1 MNNESAT
8 ILLVE
13 DDETHAMLIIRS
25 FESMRIEK
33 IFWVCD
39 GEEAM
44 DYLLHREAFADR
56 KKSPRPDLILLDL
69 KIPKLDGHEVLR
81 RIKNLDELK
90 AIPVVVLTTSHN
102 ERDLRKAY
110 QNHANSYLVKPL
122 GIDQFFRLTQHLS
135 LHWLEWNWRLQG
147 DLILDQANS
156 SFC

>member
-1 MNNESAT
+1 MNNQSAT

-56 KKSPRPDLILLDL
+56 KK
-69 KIPKLDGHEVLR
+69 
-81 RIKNLDELK
+81 
-90 AIPVVVLTTSHN
+90 A
-102 ERDLRKAY
+102 
-110 QNHANSYLVKPL
+110 LVQ
-122 GIDQFFRLTQHLS
+122 I
-135 LHWLEWNWRLQG
+135 
-147 DLILDQANS
+147 
-156 SFC
+156 

>member
-1 MNNESAT
+1 MHNQSAT

-33 IFWVCD
+33 IYWVCD

-110 QNHANSYLVKPL
+110 LNHANSYLVKPL
-122 GIDQFFRLTQHLS
+122 GIDQFLQLTQHLS
-135 LHWLEWNWRLQG
+135 LHWLEWNWKLQG
-147 DLILDQANS
+147 DLI
-156 SFC
+156 

>member
-1 MNNESAT
+1 MHNQSAT

-33 IFWVCD
+33 IYWVCD

-69 KIPKLDGHEVLR
+69 KIPKLDGHEVLW

-110 QNHANSYLVKPL
+110 LNHANSYLVKPL
-122 GIDQFFRLTQHLS
+122 GIDQFLQLTQHLS
-135 LHWLEWNWRLQG
+135 LHWLEWNWKLQG
-147 DLILDQANS
+147 DLI
-156 SFC
+156 

>member
-1 MNNESAT
+1 MYNQSAT

-33 IFWVCD
+33 IYWVCD

-110 QNHANSYLVKPL
+110 LNHANSYLVKPL
-122 GIDQFFRLTQHLS
+122 GIDQFLQLTQHLS
-135 LHWLEWNWRLQG
+135 LHWLEWNWKLQG
-147 DLILDQANS
+147 DLI
-156 SFC
+156 